1 MADTQSASS
10 AKAEPVLSDIPQDL
24 AFLLESGVV
33 ESSEEAPSASV
44 DGNGNAAA
52 DDGAGGAAESQE
64 KSLAH
69 YRAAVAAARAALEAS
84 RAKKSEH
91 VDVPIATGDAT
102 ATSASADT
110 NMVVDSENAGDADIK
125 QSAPMDAGTENKERE
140 NGDRSLDLVET
151 LTASASVP
159 PRKRRRVDPDGVSAS
174 SSSSE
179 DSSDSDSDSSSDSDS
194 DSDRSSS
201 TETAAA
207 AGRPPKGKKP
217 AAQQERVEKL
227 PAWANSKNN
236 ADSDGDDFD
245 DYDDDEDGPKGASAA
260 RGPTTKNE
268 IALSAL
274 TLNQPALEVIPASE
288 PIRYLGRVSSIIGPV
303 VVIEQ
308 DVRRPDGGKGKG
320 PMMGMGGY
328 DGESNGQV
336 GHDVLDTG
344 SLLLFENRKVC
355 GTIFETFG
363 SVFQPMYTLRFASPS
378 DVPTLDMKPPKSKPV
393 EEAVNAVLEAV
404 LTEQVQAEDDDGD
417 IDGAP
422 LDFNVDGNDVSASIL
437 EVDGTITQPVSDAC
451 EVIQEVVEQTQPV
464 EASEPIEA
472 ATSESDSAALPISA
486 QLTTKSESEP
496 HPVSDAASSSDNATA
511 EVEAEPE
518 SAPPSTPMT
527 VGTPIYYAPT
537 RSNCVIT
544 SYLRKLKGSDASNLY
559 DEEVAEEEMEYSDD
573 EAEAEAKR
581 KKKKGGKKKKEG
593 MGGVGGGDG
602 GSEVAMRN
610 GHEGGG
616 DGRGRG
622 RGRGADRGRGQ
633 DRGPRR
639 GASGPGGPGRGRGG
653 ARSYTGTGGPGPGLR
668 HRDDMGSADTMM
680 TSAMFSADS
689 AARSSSSSAM
699 PLPSSLPARPMFSY
713 DFDNANDASTS
724 AASATAAA
732 GRRNMPAPYDEHA
745 AVAHTLALPATP
757 VVKQPVGDH
766 SAAAVGGTSV
776 PRPAS
781 SSRWDQRGQNN
792 ASSPQSRPHQH
803 QHQQQQQQRQPQPA
817 SPAVAEQPQSDSAAH
832 VAPHINPLF
841 AQQFYTQTAYNNIPY
856 AQQSAQYSQQS
867 PTAHYPQ
874 QHHQQQQ
881 QLQHPLPLIPP
892 QPQFHQQQQNWN
904 AYYAQQGY
912 AHPSASMGGN
922 NNMSMAMAGY
932 SHPSYGGQ
940 QMSQMQNYGQPQAQT
955 QQQQQQ
961 QQQQNQQQQSGAGSY
976 PFYSHQYQ
984 Q

>member
-1 MADTQSASS
+1 MDAMADTQSASS

-593 MGGVGGGDG
+593 
-602 GSEVAMRN
+602 
-610 GHEGGG
+610 
-616 DGRGRG
+616 
-622 RGRGADRGRGQ
+622 
-633 DRGPRR
+633 
-639 GASGPGGPGRGRGG
+639 
-653 ARSYTGTGGPGPGLR
+653 PGLR

>member
-1 MADTQSASS
+1 MDAMADTQSASS

-559 DEEVAEEEMEYSDD
+559 DEEVAEEEME
-573 EAEAEAKR
+573 
-581 KKKKGGKKKKEG
+581 
-593 MGGVGGGDG
+593 
-602 GSEVAMRN
+602 
-610 GHEGGG
+610 
-616 DGRGRG
+616 
-622 RGRGADRGRGQ
+622 
-633 DRGPRR
+633 
-639 GASGPGGPGRGRGG
+639 
-653 ARSYTGTGGPGPGLR
+653 SYTGTGGPGPGLR